1 MTEKLFN
8 PRLIATVWAVY
19 AAATS
24 YGYYGHSVTALTPVE
39 AALPAGSPALA
50 WAAAS
55 LLLAIGA
62 ATSPRG
68 KWAALGRVS
77 RTAGIAICGALLT
90 MWASSYAIDAI
101 YDGSRMWVSAKNYL
115 LLAITAAASAT
126 VMGRNRSRGEVAYG
140 NQLGKSH

>member
-50 WAAAS
+50 WACLLYTSDAA
-55 LLLAIGA
+55 
-62 ATSPRG
+62 
-68 KWAALGRVS
+68 
-77 RTAGIAICGALLT
+77 
-90 MWASSYAIDAI
+90 D
-101 YDGSRMWVSAKNYL
+101 
-115 LLAITAAASAT
+115 
-126 VMGRNRSRGEVAYG
+126 E
-140 NQLGKSH
+140 

>member
-8 PRLIATVWAVY
+8 PRLIATVWAIY
-19 AAATS
+19 AVATS

-39 AALPAGSPALA
+39 AVLPAGSPALA

-62 ATSPRG
+62 VAPPTGR
-68 KWAALGRVS
+68 WAALGRVS
-77 RTAGIAICGALLT
+77 RTVGIAICGALLT
-90 MWASSYAIDAI
+90 LWASSYAIDAI
-101 YDGSRMWVSAKNYL
+101 HEGSRMWVSAKNYL